1 MADALGI
8 GDLIDTA
15 VTFVKNTYCP
25 ATLSNNSAMTCGVG
39 AGGFAFALLAFLI
52 IVAFPLIKDIATE
65 GFKQRRIGLAVMLAI
80 LVLSFSLPA
89 SYAVLFALIP
99 IAIWILFAQ
108 PLSQRLLHF
117 RTYSL
122 TLDIFII
129 TLAPFV
135 YLFSFGAQWG
145 LNKLFPPPPAIL
157 LLPAPNESSIFQNE
171 LKDIIKQIRADLG
184 DLVQTYEL
192 LPNDKDIDSDNFF
205 SHFGL
210 NWNDANSLARS
221 DADLKT
227 RKIEFIRSGMSGTE
241 TTAILNAEART
252 AGLSSGAV
260 DYPLG
265 TFQGVKQHNEKLMS
279 LLLRL
284 SVVGHYATGVQA
296 GADRGLSQTYISEFK
311 TAGAHLLANVPA
323 TIQDALNSPS
333 CSDLKCV
340 QTVASAFQD
349 ALVEEYKAAQ
359 PALAQRSRDNADSQ
373 ATQFKLDSGQL

>member
-135 YLFSFGAQWG
+135 YLFWSSMGTQQ
-145 LNKLFPPPPAIL
+145 AI
-157 LLPAPNESSIFQNE
+157 S
-171 LKDIIKQIRADLG
+171 
-184 DLVQTYEL
+184 T
-192 LPNDKDIDSDNFF
+192 
-205 SHFGL
+205 
-210 NWNDANSLARS
+210 
-221 DADLKT
+221 
-227 RKIEFIRSGMSGTE
+227 
-241 TTAILNAEART
+241 
-252 AGLSSGAV
+252 
-260 DYPLG
+260 
-265 TFQGVKQHNEKLMS
+265 
-279 LLLRL
+279 
-284 SVVGHYATGVQA
+284 
-296 GADRGLSQTYISEFK
+296 
-311 TAGAHLLANVPA
+311 
-323 TIQDALNSPS
+323 SP
-333 CSDLKCV
+333 
-340 QTVASAFQD
+340 
-349 ALVEEYKAAQ
+349 
-359 PALAQRSRDNADSQ
+359 
-373 ATQFKLDSGQL
+373 LDSSTASTK